1 MEKIASSIGFSDF
14 FSIGPKGRAGGICML
29 WSNSVD
35 MKVLKFNPNLM
46 AITIKDAVCEWTLV
60 GFYGPPHKT
69 KRKKAWIN
77 LHGLL
82 ESVKGSWVVFD
93 DFNVIVDDIEKDG
106 GKSGDPSTPFFLKE
120 LLFDLG
126 AVDLGFSGNRFTW
139 SNRRWGK
146 NCIRERLDRGIANI
160 SWRLANPRASVFHL
174 EVVNSNHC
182 PLLINTNLTHCK
194 NPRPFHFEALW
205 TRDPRCGK
213 VIARAWEKEYDG
225 SAFFNLYRKQYSI
238 TTALKI

>member
-1 MEKIASSIGFSDF
+1 MEKIASSFGFSDF

-46 AITIKDAVCEWTLV
+46 AITIRDAVCEWTLV

-82 ESVKGSWVVFD
+82 ESVKGSWVVFG

-106 GKSGDPSTPFFLKE
+106 GKSGDPSTPSFLKE

-146 NCIRERLDRGIANI
+146 NCIRERLDKDIANI
-160 SWRLANPRASVFHL
+160 SWRLAYPRASVFHL
-174 EVVNSNHC
+174 EAVNSNHC
-182 PLLINTNLTHCK
+182 PLLLIQTQL
-194 NPRPFHFEALW
+194 
-205 TRDPRCGK
+205 
-213 VIARAWEKEYDG
+213 IAKIPDL
-225 SAFFNLYRKQYSI
+225 F
-238 TTALKI
+238 ALKLFGLETPDVEKLLLGLGRRSMMDRRVSIYIENNIPQLQL